1 MCNSRMTTL
10 RYLKVVVP
18 ILLYRA
24 MQLAISVAIGAT
36 AFSLHVIAEI
46 PLSILL
52 ASMSLT
58 ALPVIAID
66 FRFPG
71 KNAYHLV
78 SSLAR
83 LGSIAIGLAT
93 FLFFRNLSIPQSGLI
108 NWGASHTFGLLLFRT
123 NSIGRRYLWE
133 PGGLFDTQAAH
144 MSTLP
149 HLMLYSFF
157 AVVFVMVVGTVFD
170 AVVASL
176 IECLLYKMLS
186 KSECRS

>member
-1 MCNSRMTTL
+1 
-10 RYLKVVVP
+10 
-18 ILLYRA
+18 
-24 MQLAISVAIGAT
+24 MQLATSVAIGAA

-58 ALPVIAID
+58 AQSVIAID
-66 FRFPG
+66 FLFLG

-78 SSLAR
+78 SSPAR

-93 FLFFRNLSIPQSGLI
+93 FLFFRNLSIPQSRLI
-108 NWGASHTFGLLLFRT
+108 NWAASHTFGVLLFHA

-133 PGGLFDTQAAH
+133 PGGLFDTQAAY

-149 HLMLYSFF
+149 HLMLNSFF
-157 AVVFVMVVGTVFD
+157 AVVFVLVVGTVFD
-170 AVVASL
+170 AVVASP
-176 IECLLYKMLS
+176 IERLLYKLLS